1 MVRFADSKLWIDR
14 TMWRCLGGLWKGLSL
29 AALLISTSFL
39 IAQSTMIAPGL
50 VRLAGEESYSKI
62 TYVRFALDGRLLDE
76 HLASAVSDPDVA
88 PPRLTAQCTRSPAGK
103 LAFELLANFGG
114 VDDMAYYPPWDHL
127 RDGGLFPPQLDKVG
141 VTMEFLG
148 YTHVKP
154 VKRQWEVLLQPVG
167 QLRYNR
173 PSSGSGNMEDSTY
186 YLRFLL
192 ALPTLRL
199 HYAGKVAE
207 FQTSAL
213 LDQIRKEPICKA
225 AGL

>member
-1 MVRFADSKLWIDR
+1 MRR
-14 TMWRCLGGLWKGLSL
+14 GLLL
-29 AALLISTSFL
+29 ATLLIATPL
-39 IAQSTMIAPGL
+39 LVAQSATVAPGL
-50 VRLAGEESYSKI
+50 VRLGGDDPPSKI

-76 HLASAVSDPDVA
+76 HGAALAVSVDVA
-88 PPRLTAQCTRSPAGK
+88 PPRLTAQCTRNPSGK
-103 LAFELLANFGG
+103 LGFELLADFGG
-114 VDDMAYYPPWDHL
+114 VDDLAYYPPWDHL
-127 RDGGLFPPQLDKVG
+127 RDGGLFPPQLLKVS

-154 VKRQWEVLLQPVG
+154 VKRQWEVLLQPAG

-173 PSSGSGNMEDSTY
+173 PGGDSANMEDLPY
-186 YLRFLL
+186 YLRYLL

-199 HYAGKVAE
+199 HYLGKVAE

-213 LDQIRKEPICKA
+213 LEQVKKEPVCKA

>member
-1 MVRFADSKLWIDR
+1 VVNFTDSRLWIGQVI
-14 TMWRCLGGLWKGLSL
+14 WRRMGDLRRGCPL
-29 AALLISTSFL
+29 AALLIIAPL
-39 IAQSTMIAPGL
+39 LVAQSTTIAPGL

-62 TYVRFALDGRLLDE
+62 TYVRLALDGRLLDE
-76 HLASAVSDPDVA
+76 HGLASDVA
-88 PPRLTAQCTRSPAGK
+88 PPRLTAQCTKGPAGK

-154 VKRQWEVLLQPVG
+154 VKRQWEVLLQPAG

-173 PSSGSGNMEDSTY
+173 PSSGSTNMEDSTY

-199 HYAGKVAE
+199 HYAGKAAE
-207 FQTSAL
+207 FRTSAL
-213 LDQIRKEPICKA
+213 LEQIRKEPVCKA
-225 AGL
+225 TGL

>member
-1 MVRFADSKLWIDR
+1 MI
-14 TMWRCLGGLWKGLSL
+14 WRRMGDLRRGCPL
-29 AALLISTSFL
+29 AALLSIAPL
-39 IAQSTMIAPGL
+39 LVAQSTTIAPGL
-50 VRLAGEESYSKI
+50 VRFAGEESYSKI

-76 HLASAVSDPDVA
+76 HGLASAVSDPDVA
-88 PPRLTAQCTRSPAGK
+88 PPRLTAQCTKSPAGK

-154 VKRQWEVLLQPVG
+154 VKRQWEVLLQPAG

-173 PSSGSGNMEDSTY
+173 PSSGSANMEDSTY

-199 HYAGKVAE
+199 HYGGRVAE
-207 FQTSAL
+207 FQTAPL
-213 LDQIRKEPICKA
+213 LDQIRKEPVCRA